1 MTYNI
6 YLFTQFSKILTI
18 LFVFTSVLI
27 QTSSAQIPESS
38 ELFSELEEKDSILF
52 DQGFNECNLT
62 ATESLI
68 SEDLEFYHD
77 VSGVQNREDFFKAI
91 RENIC
96 SGGAQKPIRKLV
108 EGSLTIF
115 PLRNGGKLYGAIQE
129 GVHEFYIKEAGKDL
143 YQTGSAKFT
152 HVWILEDGNWK
163 LKTVL
168 SYDHQGSG

>member
-1 MTYNI
+1 MTYAL
-6 YLFTQFSKILTI
+6 YLSAQFSKILSF
-18 LFVFTSVLI
+18 LFLFSVILI
-27 QTSSAQIPESS
+27 QSSNAQVEEPSDLFK
-38 ELFSELEEKDSILF
+38 ELAKTDSILF

-77 VSGVQNREDFFKAI
+77 VSGVQHKKDFFKAI

-96 SGGAQKPIRKLV
+96 SGAPQKPIRKLV
-108 EGSLTIF
+108 EGSLEVF
-115 PLRNGGKLYGAIQE
+115 PLRNGGQLYGAIQE
-129 GVHEFYIKEAGKDL
+129 GVHEFYMKEPGREL

-152 HVWILEDGNWK
+152 HVWILEDGDWK

-168 SYDHQGSG
+168 SYDHQGPN